1 MELATGWCIGD
12 PKVDLRGLQVGDL
25 RELRNGQ
32 NWPVVLPGQYTPQC
46 RPSGTYMPIGIDRT
60 RPGIGSAAIAKF
72 QHETRLRLLLHA
84 QPDVS
89 VFEPMRRVRAYFGSL
104 TCSNPSK
111 HAHHSAHRDHTNTY
125 QLAFRTCAP
134 LGGTW
139 AGGNTGGGRAA
150 AAMAV
155 TRFRPTCK
163 KHPYI

>member
-104 TCSNPSK
+104 PARILRNMLIT
-111 HAHHSAHRDHTNTY
+111 
-125 QLAFRTCAP
+125 
-134 LGGTW
+134 
-139 AGGNTGGGRAA
+139 
-150 AAMAV
+150 V
-155 TRFRPTCK
+155 PTEITQT
-163 KHPYI
+163 HINQQSEHVHL